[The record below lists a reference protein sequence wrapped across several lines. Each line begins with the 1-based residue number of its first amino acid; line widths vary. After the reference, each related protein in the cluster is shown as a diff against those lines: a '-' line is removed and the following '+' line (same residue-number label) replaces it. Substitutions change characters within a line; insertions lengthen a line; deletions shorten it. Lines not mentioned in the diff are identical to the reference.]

1 MLASQ
6 WLAVHFITEKSL
18 RMQGRGH
25 IERLVIIVGAFH
37 RYVARRSVRPNHRQE
52 VGKACAGEA
61 ADYVP
66 TFDAHMTR
74 VLSDLRKTLDLG
86 QRVVPGLLH
95 RSANSQVPLGEIDS
109 RILDVVAIDGKLIE
123 GREFRICERGREMS
137 GTKHL

>member
-6 WLAVHFITEKSL
+6 WLAVHFITEK
-18 RMQGRGH
+18 RVWMQGRGH

-74 VLSDLRKTLDLG
+74 VLSDLRKSLNLG
-86 QRVVPGLLH
+86 QCVVSWLLH
-95 RSANSQVPLGEIDS
+95 GPGDS
-109 RILDVVAIDGKLIE
+109 
-123 GREFRICERGREMS
+123 
-137 GTKHL
+137 